1 MTQQD
6 PYRFIARTTDVPEDQ
21 ALAVVLPDHPP
32 LAVARLGDA
41 FFVMDD
47 TCTHG
52 AASLS
57 DGEIIEGEIEC
68 PFHAGRFDIRTGE
81 ATAFPCTK
89 ALRVYPTRVEGDAV
103 MADLGAA
110 QRDSTAPASIES
122 QADA

>member
-1 MTQQD
+1 MSSQAS
-6 PYRFIARTTDVPEDQ
+6 YRFIAHTADVPADR
-21 ALAVVLPDHPP
+21 ALAVVLPGYPP

-52 AASLS
+52 AALLS
-57 DGEIIEGEIEC
+57 DGEIIDGEIEC

-89 ALRVYPTRVEGDAV
+89 ALRVYPTRVEGGAV
-103 MADLGAA
+103 LADLDGQGTGTDCAGSCNQAA
-110 QRDSTAPASIES
+110 TA
-122 QADA
+122 

>member
-1 MTQQD
+1 VTQQD
-6 PYRFIARTTDVPEDQ
+6 PYRFIARTADVPEDQ
-21 ALAVVLPDHPP
+21 ALAVTLPDHPP
-32 LAVARLGDA
+32 LAVARLGDE

-47 TCTHG
+47 ICTHG
-52 AASLS
+52 AALLS

-89 ALRVYPTRVEGDAV
+89 ALRVYPVRVEGDAV
-103 MADLGAA
+103 MADLTVLQDDG
-110 QRDSTAPASIES
+110 DTTASVEN

>member
-1 MTQQD
+1 VTQQD
-6 PYRFIARTTDVPEDQ
+6 PYRFIARTADVPEDQ
-21 ALAVVLPDHPP
+21 ALAVTLPDHPP
-32 LAVARLGDA
+32 LAVARLGDE

-47 TCTHG
+47 ICTHG
-52 AASLS
+52 AALLS

-103 MADLGAA
+103 MADLTVLQDDG
-110 QRDSTAPASIES
+110 DTTASVEN